1 MQAQQLF
8 DLTGKVALITGGGRG
23 IGKTAAEA
31 LGSAGAKVVI
41 AGRRDEYLAPTAEEL
56 TQQGIACAKVVAD
69 VTQPDDIT
77 RALDAAL
84 EAFGSVDILINNAG
98 QTWGQA
104 TEDMPF
110 ERWRQVIQ
118 VNLDGM
124 FLMSQA
130 AGRHMLERGAGR
142 MINVASVAGLV
153 AGDHRGVKTIAYN
166 TSKAGVISFTRTLA
180 MEWGRRGINVNAIAP
195 GWFPTR
201 MAAASISA
209 HRERFE
215 DRTALGRIGDLD
227 ELRGAFIFLSAP
239 ASSYITGQTLVVDGG
254 ISI

>member
-130 AGRHMLERGAGR
+130 AGRHMLERGSGR
-142 MINVASVAGLV
+142 IINVASVAGLV

>member
-130 AGRHMLERGAGR
+130 AGRHMLERGSGR
-142 MINVASVAGLV
+142 IINVASVAGLV
-153 AGDHRGVKTIAYN
+153 AGDHQGVKTIAYN

-227 ELRGAFIFLSAP
+227 ELRGAFIFLSTP

>member
-130 AGRHMLERGAGR
+130 AGRHMLERG
-142 MINVASVAGLV
+142 
-153 AGDHRGVKTIAYN
+153 
-166 TSKAGVISFTRTLA
+166 
-180 MEWGRRGINVNAIAP
+180 
-195 GWFPTR
+195 
-201 MAAASISA
+201 
-209 HRERFE
+209 
-215 DRTALGRIGDLD
+215 
-227 ELRGAFIFLSAP
+227 
-239 ASSYITGQTLVVDGG
+239 
-254 ISI
+254 